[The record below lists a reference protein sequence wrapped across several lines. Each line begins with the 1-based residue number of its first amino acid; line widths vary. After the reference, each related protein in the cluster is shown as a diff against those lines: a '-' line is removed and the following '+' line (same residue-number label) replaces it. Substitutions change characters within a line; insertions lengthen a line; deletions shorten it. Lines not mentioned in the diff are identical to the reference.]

1 MVPFSHL
8 LNALETIP
16 DPRRAQGQRYPFSY
30 LLLFTVLALLSGASS
45 YEDIIAFF
53 QDGRETLNRYFGV
66 NLKRAPVVNTLRVL
80 LQNLNAMKLE
90 GAFQAHAKILLRNRA
105 PVGSPTIALDGKVL
119 RGSFDNMA
127 DKRAAQVLTAF
138 ASEAALVLAHT
149 EIDEKSN
156 EIPAAEQMIRD
167 LGLTGV
173 VFTAD
178 PIHCQKNTS
187 LSRETRETTFA
198 ETQ

>member
-8 LNALETIP
+8 LNALDTIP
-16 DPRRAQGQRYPFSY
+16 DPRRAQGQRYPFSH
-30 LLLFTVLALLSGASS
+30 LLLFTILALLSGASS
-45 YEDIIAFF
+45 YEGIIAFF
-53 QDGRETLNRYFGV
+53 QDRRETLNRCFGV
-66 NLKRAPVVNTLRVL
+66 NLKRAPAVNTLRVL
-80 LQNLNAMKLE
+80 LQNLNATKLE
-90 GAFQAHAKILLRNRA
+90 GAFQSHAKILLGHRV

-178 PIHCQKNTS
+178 AIHCQKNTS
-187 LSRETRETTFA
+187 LPRETRETT
-198 ETQ
+198 

>member
-8 LNALETIP
+8 LNSLENIP
-16 DPRRAQGQRYPFSY
+16 DPRRSQGQRYPFPY

-45 YEDIIAFF
+45 YEGIIRFV
-53 QDGRETLNRYFGV
+53 QERREKLNGYFGT
-66 NLKRAPVVNTLRVL
+66 NFKRAPVVNTLRVL
-80 LQNLNAMKLE
+80 LQNLDAAALE
-90 GAFQAHAKILLRNRA
+90 AAFQTHAKILMRDSA
-105 PVGSPTIALDGKVL
+105 PDGNPTIALDGKVL

-127 DKRAAQVLTAF
+127 DIRAAQVLTAF
-138 ASEAALVLAHT
+138 ASEAALALAHT

-156 EIPAAEQMIRD
+156 EIPAAEKMIRD

-178 PIHCQKNTS
+178 AIHCQKNTS
-187 LSRETRETTFA
+187 SRRKTLETI
-198 ETQ
+198 